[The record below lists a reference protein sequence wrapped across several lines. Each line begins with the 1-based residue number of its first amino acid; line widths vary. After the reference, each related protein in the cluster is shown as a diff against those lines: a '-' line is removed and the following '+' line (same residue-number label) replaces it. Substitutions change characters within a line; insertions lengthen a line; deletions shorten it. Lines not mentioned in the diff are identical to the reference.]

1 MLSCEAAS
9 LRSQAAVTRRPPYCP
24 CLPPVAVSPAP
35 GAVHPSTQ
43 VSSGDYGPYRPP
55 RKPQGRRAGFC
66 TYDDLLD
73 NAGSASAD
81 RMLPEYQHL
90 QVGDWM
96 PMAKKISDTTT
107 FKATAFETSQWLLW
121 QKPDSTCAWK
131 LIRLDIG
138 RMEQSS
144 TVWCPPGR

>member
-1 MLSCEAAS
+1 VPATSS
-9 LRSQAAVTRRPPYCP
+9 GVPDTGRG
-24 CLPPVAVSPAP
+24 SPF
-35 GAVHPSTQ
+35 HPSQQRRLRT
-43 VSSGDYGPYRPP
+43 VPTAPA
-55 RKPQGRRAGFC
+55 KPQGRRAGFC

-81 RMLPEYQHL
+81 RIFPEYHHL

-96 PMAKKISDTTT
+96 PMAKKISDTTA

>member
-1 MLSCEAAS
+1 MTDAARVHEKYTEGPLLSREAAS

-24 CLPPVAVSPAP
+24 CLPPAAVSPAP

-43 VSSGDYGPYRPP
+43 VSSGDYGPYRP
-55 RKPQGRRAGFC
+55 RWRSRRAGAPDFC

-81 RMLPEYQHL
+81 RILPEYQHL

-96 PMAKKISDTTT
+96 PMAKKISD
-107 FKATAFETSQWLLW
+107 
-121 QKPDSTCAWK
+121 
-131 LIRLDIG
+131 
-138 RMEQSS
+138 
-144 TVWCPPGR
+144 